1 MGNTTEFVVAAAA
14 AAVAVLFIYVRRQRS
29 AVRSVEDQKQAGWAG
44 RNSTKDAE

>member
-29 AVRSVEDQKQAGWAG
+29 AVRSAEDQKQAGWAG